1 MKAIFLTSIS
11 LFAMAACTQQVPPAA
26 SEVALSG
33 PATVAGSASNTTPAF
48 DGTYRGL
55 VIRGDSGAGAGLQ
68 AVDRSTGCQP
78 FTVPPTMTI
87 ANGLAQFQ
95 AVGATFAGY
104 VTLQGNLT
112 MDTGR
117 GAKVTGN
124 FDPQSGIFS
133 GHPPVFSDNALS
145 SRTTAII
152 DNRRERSI

>member
-1 MKAIFLTSIS
+1 MKALFLTSIS
-11 LFAMAACTQQVPPAA
+11 LFAMAACTQQSPT
-26 SEVALSG
+26 SSSQGALSV
-33 PATVAGSASNTTPAF
+33 PTTVAGSASNTTTAF

-55 VIRGDSGAGAGLQ
+55 SIRGDSGAGPGLQ
-68 AVDRSTGCQP
+68 ATDRSTGCQP
-78 FTVPPTMTI
+78 FTAPPTMTI